1 MIRRFESLLKLDV
14 GVNKF
19 TLLII
24 RRKVVAVPPSPEA
37 YALLCL
43 IASVCEN
50 EIVFVIAS
58 ECSQTFFC
66 HRFYLI
72 FFVICVFIFM
82 RF

>member
-1 MIRRFESLLKLDV
+1 MIWRFESLLKLDV

-19 TLLII
+19 TLLIG
-24 RRKVVAVPPSPEA
+24 RKVVAVPPSPEA

-43 IASVCEN
+43 IASVREN
-50 EIVFVIAS
+50 EIVSVIAS
-58 ECSQTFFC
+58 ECSQTFFY

>member
-37 YALLCL
+37 YARLSHLCHGEGQR
-43 IASVCEN
+43 AYP
-50 EIVFVIAS
+50 
-58 ECSQTFFC
+58 TFPWPSAC
-66 HRFYLI
+66 QEGL
-72 FFVICVFIFM
+72 
-82 RF
+82 